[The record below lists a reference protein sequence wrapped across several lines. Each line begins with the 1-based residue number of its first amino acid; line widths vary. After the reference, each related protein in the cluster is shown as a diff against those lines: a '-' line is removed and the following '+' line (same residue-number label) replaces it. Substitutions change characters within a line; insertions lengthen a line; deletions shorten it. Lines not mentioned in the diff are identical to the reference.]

1 MITLPSKF
9 QDELN
14 KSVNTPSFLA
24 ILAEAEGVLS
34 NEQTLQADWAAASA
48 YNQVDWLSQVGTVNL
63 ASVLRPE
70 LFLSL
75 SYFLLKKQTISI
87 PYYALAYQ
95 SFKQET
101 GAAKTLTS
109 VKGFFRVENT
119 GGGTETLECKLFA
132 ADKTT
137 QIGTTVTAYL
147 TATAGAEA
155 TFDFSSQGL
164 SIAHNTTYWVQFKA
178 YYYTTFCG
186 YVAKAGLFQ
195 NLDFYANGQMDVT
208 TVIGSFPGAETT
220 YRSNV
225 GDAYFQVN
233 LAGGYYKTTGYLTT
247 QTMDLGSTPTG
258 NGEWIIEDIKP
269 TGTTLTYQAWASA
282 TGAFAGE
289 EINLGAIVDATPIT
303 NLKRYYRVKA
313 TFGANGDQSLSPSM
327 QSIKATFL
335 EGSFRTFATHPDTG
349 YEPALMSVSSLS
361 TSIDTF
367 KASSIGQITLTLS
380 LCDSVSTYLATK
392 KPKNKTVKIKAGFI
406 ADGFTE
412 ADYIDYFWGQI
423 DGWNITAKDEVVITV
438 KDFSKEWSVDVPE
451 TTSAGVPA
459 TIWQGHPVDMML
471 DVLKNHINV
480 RDSKIDG
487 ASFGSVKEALSGWVV
502 FRTLVKDTVRG
513 DELMEELR
521 KITST
526 YYLPQATGQIKLKR
540 WNADE
545 ASIAAFTD
553 ADFISKQWDSAAKQ
567 IVNRVEHYYGWDGE
581 GDDAGDYNHITIGT
595 DPVSQIDWAEV
606 SSKELK
612 DKWTPA
618 TQTAQSA
625 DYTNKILLRY
635 ANPPST
641 LIVDVDLKHIALEVG
656 DMVTVTTYRAPST
669 DMTGIANIKFQII
682 NKNLNFAKNTLSL
695 TLLESHSSV
704 NTQVEPPVAQPTAY
718 DFPDH
723 VVDLVIVEQEYINKD
738 GAYTP
743 IITVTYE
750 LPTNSTYWDHAI
762 IQTSIDSGATF
773 QDYGLDYLSGNGFL
787 IDAKKI
793 GGYVGG
799 TLEVKAISVNTQGI
813 AAPYATA
820 PTRSITKVG
829 AVIITAPAVPR
840 GLSIEGNPDPNN
852 TQWDG
857 LRFALTWWKAS
868 QTGGAGVEGGL
879 GAGGFEDPYWQG
891 DEYELV
897 VGGVVSDSGITKE
910 ARYDYIYGDGYL
922 AYLDAKIA
930 ATNGTLTF
938 RIRRVSL
945 NLASEWSTITITQ
958 AAPVN
963 PVSLTSN
970 FEGRNLVLSWT
981 KATETDF
988 KYYELILN
996 GVIKKLTDPF
1006 YTYTFEENIKDNI
1019 TADPSITYSLKT
1031 YDVYGNASGAVT
1043 GTFTNATPATPS
1055 GLTSDFTGRN
1065 LIISWTKAPE
1075 TDIAYYE
1082 LILNGITKKAAAP
1095 FHTYAF
1101 EENIKDNT
1109 TADPSITY
1117 SLKTYDIYGN
1127 ASSALTGTFTN
1138 PVPTFSPV
1146 VTATQWMDSVSFEWT
1161 QGSEKDIAFYRYR
1174 DKIDAGAWSSWT
1186 DTTRNSVMLFA
1197 EAGQVIYLEVK
1208 SVDVFGQE
1216 LVTAATANGT
1226 AQGLN
1231 IQPSDINDFAI
1242 TASKI
1247 FTKIPIISGDTWT
1260 DNSPS
1265 AGRVAWNAHT
1275 LYYNGVAYAIT
1286 ASDTDLKY
1294 IYWTGGT
1301 TYTASNTNPV
1311 LTDGQ
1316 FVIATNISGL
1326 HDLAWNAIANQVI
1339 GSAYIQ
1345 NLAVQAAHIEDA
1357 TISTAK
1363 IADLAVSTAK
1373 IADAAISTVKIGD
1386 AQITA
1391 AKIVDATIT
1400 GAKIASATITTA
1412 LIADAQITGA
1422 KIASA
1427 TITDAQIASLNA
1439 DKIVAGSIRG
1449 IGVYGSTHATKGN
1462 YLTAT
1467 AGAGDG
1473 TLYVK
1478 DTTDF
1483 PSSGSGWII
1492 DSANDRDAI
1501 SWTGKTSTTL
1511 TGCSGVLA
1519 HTVSSTNV
1527 PVVVP
1532 AIKAMVMA
1540 DVANEQR
1547 FFGDRGDSTI
1557 EELISLGIST
1567 VGADSVIGKFG
1578 SANSTHV
1585 GLQSRSFSTTGV
1597 HGQSNSGTGVY
1608 GQSDSSRGV
1617 YGYSN
1622 SDSGVLGESVSF
1634 NGLYGASGTGMPLK
1648 LYPKASAPTTNV
1660 SDGGVYYNST
1670 DYKFYGRSNGAWVA
1684 LN

>member
-1 MITLPSKF
+1 MLTLPSKF

-109 VKGFFRVENT
+109 IKGFFRVENT
-119 GGGTETLECKLFA
+119 GGGTETLECKLFS
-132 ADKTT
+132 ADKIT
-137 QIGTTVTAYL
+137 QIGTTVAAYL

-178 YYYTTFCG
+178 YYYTTACG
-186 YVAKAGLFQ
+186 YAAKAGLFQ

-208 TVIGSFPGAETT
+208 TVIGSFPAQETT
-220 YRSNV
+220 YKSNV

-313 TFGANGDQSLSPSM
+313 TFGANGDQSLSPSI

-438 KDFSKEWSVDVPE
+438 KDFSKEWAVDVPE
-451 TTSAGVPA
+451 TTAAGVPA

-471 DVLKNHINV
+471 DILKNHINV

-487 ASFGSVKEALSGWVV
+487 ASFGSVKEALSGWYV
-502 FRTLVKDTVRG
+502 FRTLVKDTVQG
-513 DELMEELR
+513 DMLMEELR
-521 KITST
+521 KITTT

-540 WNADE
+540 WNAAE
-545 ASIAAFTD
+545 ASVAAFAD
-553 ADFISKQWDSAAKQ
+553 ADFITKRWDSSAKQ

-641 LIVDVDLKHIALEVG
+641 LIVDVDLRHLALEVG

-829 AVIITAPAVPR
+829 AVIITPPAAPR

-857 LRFALTWWKAS
+857 LRFALTWWKSS

-891 DEYELV
+891 DEYELW
-897 VGGVVSDSGITKE
+897 VGGVAVDSGITKE
-910 ARYDYIYGDGYL
+910 ARYDYVYGDGYL

-996 GVIKKLTDPF
+996 GVTKKPTDPF
-1006 YTYTFEENIKDNI
+1006 YTYTFEENIKDNTI
-1019 TADPSITYSLKT
+1019 ADPSITYSLKT

-1043 GTFTNATPATPS
+1043 GTFTNAAPATPVI
-1055 GLTSDFTGRN
+1055 TGKAF
-1065 LIISWTKAPE
+1065 IKAGWFDWTKNEEADFSGYRIR
-1075 TDIAYYE
+1075 TKIA
-1082 LILNGITKKAAAP
+1082 
-1095 FHTYAF
+1095 
-1101 EENIKDNT
+1101 
-1109 TADPSITY
+1109 
-1117 SLKTYDIYGN
+1117 
-1127 ASSALTGTFTN
+1127 
-1138 PVPTFSPV
+1138 
-1146 VTATQWMDSVSFEWT
+1146 
-1161 QGSEKDIAFYRYR
+1161 
-1174 DKIDAGAWSSWT
+1174 AGAWSSWSSLT
-1186 DTTRNSVMLFA
+1186 DNTFFRALTDAEVTTYGGNA
-1197 EAGQVIYLEVK
+1197 VIYIEVK
-1208 SVDVFGQE
+1208 AVDLYGNE
-1216 LVTAATANGT
+1216 SGAGGSNVTAAFVDVNVVADG
-1226 AQGLN
+1226 
-1231 IQPSDINDFAI
+1231 SI
-1242 TASKI
+1242 TAPKI
-1247 FTKIPIISGDTWT
+1247 AGGAVGTTQLADTAVTTAKIANTAV
-1260 DNSPS
+1260 DNSKLAALAVDAAKLADS
-1265 AGRVAWNAHT
+1265 AVTTIKIANAAV
-1275 LYYNGVAYAIT
+1275 GSA
-1286 ASDTDLKY
+1286 
-1294 IYWTGGT
+1294 
-1301 TYTASNTNPV
+1301 
-1311 LTDGQ
+1311 
-1316 FVIATNISGL
+1316 
-1326 HDLAWNAIANQVI
+1326 AIAN
-1339 GSAYIQ
+1339 
-1345 NLAVQAAHIEDA
+1345 LAVGTAHIADA
-1357 TISTAK
+1357 AITNAKIEKWILGKSGTSFPGTPIDGESFYRTDLNIVYRYSLSTTSWIAVDYIADAGRIVDGVITSVKIADAAISSAK

-1373 IADAAISTVKIGD
+1373 IADA
-1386 AQITA
+1386 Q
-1391 AKIVDATIT
+1391 IT

-1427 TITDAQIASLNA
+1427 TITTALIADAQITGAKIASATITTALIADAQITGAKIASATITTALIADAQITAAKIASATITDAQIASLNA
-1439 DKIVAGSIRG
+1439 DKVVAGSINVNWTGGNIRSG
-1449 IGVYGSTHATKGN
+1449 QTAYATGTGFWLGNDGGTPKFSIGGLTNYLRWNGSSLAIGGDIYATTVQVVGETLSYSVPASSEYEFVSSLYVSADDRNLVIGVRSRVGLVTYRAVSYKPHV
-1462 YLTAT
+1462 
-1467 AGAGDG
+1467 GAPPVGDNWNSRVEYWAYDG
-1473 TLYVK
+1473 
-1478 DTTDF
+1478 DD
-1483 PSSGSGWII
+1483 SSGGPAAPVAQSYKTVIRVRNNHSAAQTVYVSVKPI
-1492 DSANDRDAI
+1492 D
-1501 SWTGKTSTTL
+1501 
-1511 TGCSGVLA
+1511 
-1519 HTVSSTNV
+1519 
-1527 PVVVP
+1527 
-1532 AIKAMVMA
+1532 
-1540 DVANEQR
+1540 
-1547 FFGDRGDSTI
+1547 
-1557 EELISLGIST
+1557 
-1567 VGADSVIGKFG
+1567 
-1578 SANSTHV
+1578 
-1585 GLQSRSFSTTGV
+1585 
-1597 HGQSNSGTGVY
+1597 
-1608 GQSDSSRGV
+1608 
-1617 YGYSN
+1617 
-1622 SDSGVLGESVSF
+1622 
-1634 NGLYGASGTGMPLK
+1634 
-1648 LYPKASAPTTNV
+1648 
-1660 SDGGVYYNST
+1660 
-1670 DYKFYGRSNGAWVA
+1670 
-1684 LN
+1684 